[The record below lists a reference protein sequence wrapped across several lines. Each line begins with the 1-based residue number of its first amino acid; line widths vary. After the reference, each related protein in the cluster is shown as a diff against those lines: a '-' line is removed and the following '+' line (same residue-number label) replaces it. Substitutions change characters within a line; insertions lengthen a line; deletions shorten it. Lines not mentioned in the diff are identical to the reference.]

1 MLLPPPPQLGG
12 EGAEDEGGTVGAAA
26 AAAAATATAAT
37 AAAAVHTSI
46 CCTRTRTI
54 TGDTLTSA
62 ATISIYLYPT
72 YNYIHNIHEND
83 NHIFSLLLTLVQ
95 PNLAINNW

>member
-26 AAAAATATAAT
+26 AAAAAAT

-83 NHIFSLLLTLVQ
+83 NHIFLLLLTLVQ

>member
-1 MLLPPPPQLGG
+1 MALLVLLLLLLPLLLLLSTPLFVAPGL
-12 EGAEDEGGTVGAAA
+12 
-26 AAAAATATAAT
+26 
-37 AAAAVHTSI
+37 
-46 CCTRTRTI
+46 TRTI